1 MVELDK
7 YLPVNR
13 EEAFRNGVNKNFA
26 KIEQGFSQRD
36 AVMANHQTTQKNA
49 HNSKQI
55 KHVLWDVE
63 QELKYR
69 AAQVSNLVIGANGDG
84 ISEVKD
90 SRVSLDANVHG
101 TLSERLLS
109 DFKRITQRLDRVVH
123 VDDFGAVAD
132 GKTDSTQAF
141 VDAMGSGNVQ
151 VNMSA
156 GTYIVNEILV
166 PNNTH
171 LQGQGHAITKIKLHD
186 DAPASAI
193 NITNKVMEGKAENIA
208 VTGLTLDWNK
218 KRQGGLLKPTGGSR
232 SSTLRFAGVRY
243 GYASDVFT
251 TGSALH
257 GIDVTHASDAYFYGG
272 DGARVDES
280 LESQYITIINCDATD
295 FGDDG
300 ITTHN
305 SRYLKIINSGGHHTH
320 GTGNSNGIEI
330 DEGSQYVTLSNT
342 YSEECFAGIE
352 IKAHATSSAASNIFV
367 DGHTSTRD
375 CRSFNFRH
383 IGHHHVTD
391 PDTKT
396 AFGILAR
403 GLVSIKPYANEV
415 YKGYTPRSLVASAYI
430 NVNIIGFTAIG
441 DATFTT
447 GEPVMTIQFKSKNIS
462 ISGINITGFVNASY
476 DIMIYGG
483 DNRGEG
489 ITLSDVNIYKSAK
502 TAIYNGGGVYD
513 TKLIGGSLTGNGQGA
528 AIESMNNTMQI
539 IGVTQKDY
547 AKAATIGGVDYAI
560 LPTVINGGVS
570 IASTAAAPLSETA
583 AVIASTG
590 SAKASGNRSVVIA
603 CADETN
609 AAGSRTVVAASSN
622 SETVADGFAQ
632 TILSSKGVKT
642 KDNYQTVFGYGEGPA
657 STANMKVTIDSS
669 NGNIKSTGTIT
680 GSSSLS
686 DFAEYFETE
695 NGDKI
700 EVGTIVT
707 LKKGYVKIAEKGD
720 KIIGAI
726 SGTAGIILGAN
737 TYHHKDKYLKTKF
750 GEIIT
755 EKVEVQEET
764 EAGIK
769 KIVMDMPV
777 INPDYNAEFE
787 ENYQSREIRKEWN
800 IVGLKGQLFVKVEK
814 SVSVDDYI
822 SGATGGVGAKSTDGW
837 QVMEITHPFDE
848 KDGYAVAKVLI

>member
-1 MVELDK
+1 MIELDK
-7 YLPVNR
+7 YLPVKR

-26 KIEQGFSQRD
+26 EIERGFSRRD
-36 AVMANHQTTQKNA
+36 GVMEHHQTTQRDA
-49 HNSKQI
+49 HKSEQI
-55 KHVLWDVE
+55 SHSAWDVE
-63 QELKYR
+63 KELMYR
-69 AAQVSNLVIGANGDG
+69 ASQIENLVIGANGDG

-193 NITNKVMEGKAENIA
+193 VVTNKVMEGKAENIA

-383 IGHHHVTD
+383 IGHHYATD

-415 YKGYTPRSLVASAYI
+415 YEGYTPRSLTASAYI

-513 TKLIGGSLTGNGQGA
+513 TKIIGGSLTGNGQGA

-570 IASTAAAPLSETA
+570 IASTAASPLSETA

-590 SAKASGNRSVVIA
+590 SAKASGDRSVVIA
-603 CADETN
+603 CADEAN

-642 KDNYQTVFGYGEGPA
+642 KDNYQTVFGYGEGRA

-764 EAGIK
+764 EAGIQ

-777 INPDYNAEFE
+777 INPDYNAESE
-787 ENYQSREIRKEWN
+787 EDYQSREIRKEWN
-800 IVGLKGQLFVKVEK
+800 VVGLKGQLFVKVEK